1 MVFNIPKTKEK
12 KMKDLKEDMVKYK
25 LLIKE
30 RRIRAEEDKKKRLG
44 LNHKNNDEILGI
56 LFIEKIL
63 LEKLFDE
70 YSKE

>member
-12 KMKDLKEDMVKYK
+12 KVKDLKEDMVKYK
-25 LLIKE
+25 LLQKE

-56 LFIEKIL
+56 LFVEKIL

-70 YSKE
+70 YSQE

>member
-12 KMKDLKEDMVKYK
+12 KVKDLKEDMVKYK
-25 LLIKE
+25 LLQKE

-56 LFIEKIL
+56 LFVEKIL

-70 YSKE
+70 YSK

>member
-30 RRIRAEEDKKKRLG
+30 RRIRAEEDKKKR
-44 LNHKNNDEILGI
+44 
-56 LFIEKIL
+56 
-63 LEKLFDE
+63 
-70 YSKE
+70 

>member
-12 KMKDLKEDMVKYK
+12 KVKDLKEDMVKYK
-25 LLIKE
+25 LLQKE

-56 LFIEKIL
+56 LFVEKIL